1 MLRRD
6 GIKWGSPDY
15 LKKVEV
21 LQPVEQ
27 PPAPEPVVGKIRP
40 KSVQDQLS
48 TDPPKRK
55 SRYKRTQ

>member
-15 LKKVEV
+15 LKKVEA
-21 LQPVEQ
+21 VEQ
-27 PPAPEPVVGKIRP
+27 PPPPPEPVVAKVKP

-48 TDPPKRK
+48 NEPPKRK
-55 SRYKRTQ
+55 SRYQRNQ